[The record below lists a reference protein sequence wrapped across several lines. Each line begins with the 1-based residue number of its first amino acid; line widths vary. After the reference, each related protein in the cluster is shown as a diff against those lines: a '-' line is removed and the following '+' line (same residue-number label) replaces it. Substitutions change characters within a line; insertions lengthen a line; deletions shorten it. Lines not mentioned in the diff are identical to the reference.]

1 MGPPPVILFAHC
13 RYLSAMRAL
22 IRKTRK
28 MYRRFCYCLLL
39 LLSIFSLEHSAFAQR
54 TELDR
59 DSWTT
64 APGTVE
70 IAGQVRFSENVKPG
84 TNVIVRL
91 ERFGGVSLDQMMID
105 NRGKFRFAN
114 LPRGLYV
121 VSVSSHCLQA
131 QQQQAELVHVFKAYL
146 MFELKPDRS
155 SPDCNRVDDATRV
168 GIVDARVPTAAFKEF
183 ESGRAAL
190 RQKKLKEGI
199 DHLQKAIGQYP
210 DYFDAYLL
218 LGTTYMEAREWNS
231 AAHALSRAVELNR
244 QSALALFS
252 LGEVRREQKQYSD
265 AEAVLLSGLKLDD
278 SSWQGHF
285 TLGRVYLERDEFMKA
300 APHIG
305 RTLQLKPELPEV
317 HLLAGNIFLRVN
329 QQVRA
334 LAEYEEYLRLA
345 PKGKFASQ
353 ARELILKLKAARN

>member
-1 MGPPPVILFAHC
+1 MH
-13 RYLSAMRAL
+13 RQ
-22 IRKTRK
+22 
-28 MYRRFCYCLLL
+28 FCCCLLL
-39 LLSIFSLEHSAFAQR
+39 LLSIFTLERNALAQR

-64 APGTVE
+64 TPGTVE
-70 IAGQVRFSENVKPG
+70 IAGQVRFSENVKQG

-91 ERFGGVSLDQMMID
+91 ERFGGVHLDQMMID

-114 LPRGLYV
+114 LPRGQYV
-121 VSVSSHCLQA
+121 VTVSSHCFQA
-131 QQQQAELVHVFKAYL
+131 PQQQAELVHIFKAYL
-146 MFELKPDRS
+146 MFELRPDRS
-155 SPDCNRVDDATRV
+155 SPDCKQGDDATRG
-168 GIVDARVPTAAFKEF
+168 GIVDARVPSTAAKEF

-210 DYFDAYLL
+210 DYFEAHLL
-218 LGTTYMEAREWNS
+218 LGTTYMEAREWDS
-231 AAHALSRAVELNR
+231 AAHTLSRALQLNPD
-244 QSALALFS
+244 SALALFS
-252 LGEVRREQKQYSD
+252 LGEVRRHQKRYSD
-265 AEAVLLSGLKLDD
+265 AEALLLSGLKLDD

-305 RTLQLKPELPEV
+305 RTLQLKPELAEG

-345 PKGKFASQ
+345 PNGKFASQ
-353 ARELILKLKAARN
+353 ARELIRKLKAARN

>member
-1 MGPPPVILFAHC
+1 MTMSRLI
-13 RYLSAMRAL
+13 SA
-22 IRKTRK
+22 
-28 MYRRFCYCLLL
+28 CLLL
-39 LLSIFSLEHSAFAQR
+39 LFSFCFLQRNAAGQR

-64 APGTVE
+64 TPGTVE
-70 IAGQVRFSENVKPG
+70 IAGQVRFSENVKQG

-91 ERFGGVSLDQMMID
+91 ERFGGVHLDQMMID

-155 SPDCNRVDDATRV
+155 SPDCNRGEDATRV

-199 DHLQKAIGQYP
+199 DHLRKAVGQYP
-210 DYFDAYLL
+210 DYFDAHLL
-218 LGTTYMEAREWNS
+218 LGTTYMESREWES
-231 AAHALSRAVELNR
+231 AAHSLSRALQLNPE
-244 QSALALFS
+244 SALALFS
-252 LGEVRREQKQYSD
+252 LGEVRRQQKQYSD
-265 AEAVLLSGLKLDD
+265 AEAMLLSGLKLDD

-305 RTLQLKPELPEV
+305 RTLQLKPDLPEG
-317 HLLAGNIFLRVN
+317 HLLAGNIFLRLN